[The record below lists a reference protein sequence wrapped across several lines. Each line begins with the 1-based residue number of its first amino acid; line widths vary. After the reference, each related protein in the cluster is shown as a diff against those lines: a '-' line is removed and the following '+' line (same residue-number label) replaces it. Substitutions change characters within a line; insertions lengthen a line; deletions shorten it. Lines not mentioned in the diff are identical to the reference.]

1 MKSDSVAKL
10 RIPILLAL
18 AVAEALGLFYFH
30 GQPWFNMF
38 FVLSTVALMLLVP
51 LLWLEVLRR
60 YNVRYARTVLFPAA
74 FLGLTNSWRQHD
86 PVMGWLW
93 GIIFAINITVIFQDI
108 SKAIANQGGRA

>member
-18 AVAEALGLFYFH
+18 AVAEALGLFYYH

-60 YNVRYARTVLFPAA
+60 YNVRYSRMVLFPAA
-74 FLGLTNSWRQHD
+74 FLGLYNAWKSHES
-86 PVMGWLW
+86 VMGWLW
-93 GIIFAINITVIFQDI
+93 VIIAVANIAVISHNI